1 MKRPVTLAAL
11 FALLAFAGACA
22 KKPPQPLPTAPPPP
36 GPAAPE
42 VPSPEAPPPAPPGPA
57 FVEVPWEEAG
67 SLPLDDLAFADL
79 EPALRRSLEWL
90 ERLPEGRLLALGNGS
105 VGAGE
110 VARGIR
116 ELLAILAEVPP
127 VSEARAEA
135 VRRRLRLVAPPDPLL
150 LTGYYEPVLEG
161 RLQPDGRFR
170 FPLYRRPPDLV
181 AADGPPAP
189 GAGAPS
195 RVYGRLEGD
204 RLVPY
209 YTREEIDR
217 GGVLRNRGLEIAWLE
232 DPVDVFF
239 LQVQGSGRI
248 RLGDGRVVRVQFDG
262 KNGHPYASLGA
273 HLAAEGLLPLE
284 KASMQ
289 EIRRVL
295 ATLPEA
301 ERQRHLS
308 VNPAYTFFRLEQGDA
323 PTGSLGLPLTPGRSL
338 AVDGTVYPQGAAG
351 LLVSSL
357 PVVTPEGLLAGWA
370 PFRRIVAFQD
380 AGGAILG
387 PGRAD
392 LFCGAGEG
400 AEAVAGRL
408 KAPGRLLVLL
418 PRDTPSGTGEA
429 GQKPGGEAALK

>member
-1 MKRPVTLAAL
+1 MGRSAALAAL
-11 FALLAFAGACA
+11 VVLLGLVAACA
-22 KKPPQPLPTAPPPP
+22 RKPPQPVPTVPPPS

-42 VPSPEAPPPAPPGPA
+42 TPLPEAPLAGPQGPA

-67 SLPLDDLAFADL
+67 GLPLDDLGFADL
-79 EPALRRSLEWL
+79 EPALRRSLLWL
-90 ERLPEGRLLALGNGS
+90 ERLPKGRRLALGSDG
-105 VGAGE
+105 VEAGE
-110 VARGIR
+110 AARGIR
-116 ELLAILAEVPP
+116 ELLAVLAEVPP
-127 VSEARAEA
+127 VPEARAA
-135 VRRRLRLVAPPDPLL
+135 AIRSRLRLVAPAEPLL

-161 RLQPDGRFR
+161 RLGPDERFR
-170 FPLYRRPPDLV
+170 YPLYRRPPDLV
-181 AADGPPAP
+181 AADGPLSDGS
-189 GAGAPS
+189 GASS
-195 RVYGRLEGD
+195 RLYGRLEGG

-209 YTREEIDR
+209 FTRQEIDEGGALR
-217 GGVLRNRGLEIAWLE
+217 GRGLEIAWLQ
-232 DPVDVFF
+232 DPVEVFF
-239 LQVQGSGRI
+239 LQVQGSGRL
-248 RLGDGRVVRVQFDG
+248 RLDDGRVIRVQFDG

-284 KASMQ
+284 RASMQ

-295 ATLPEA
+295 SALPEA

-308 VNPAYTFFRLEQGDA
+308 VNPAYTFFRLEEGDA

-357 PVVTPEGLLAGWA
+357 PVVGPDGLLAGWR
-370 PFRRIVAFQD
+370 PFRRFVAFQD

-418 PRDTPSGTGEA
+418 PKDAPSGAGEV
-429 GQKPGGEAALK
+429 GQSGEGEAALK